1 MQTGSRVEVDLMKKH
16 SEETWRHFDVL
27 FDAIEAEGRWN
38 DKHG

>member
-1 MQTGSRVEVDLMKKH
+1 MQTGSRVEVDLMMKH